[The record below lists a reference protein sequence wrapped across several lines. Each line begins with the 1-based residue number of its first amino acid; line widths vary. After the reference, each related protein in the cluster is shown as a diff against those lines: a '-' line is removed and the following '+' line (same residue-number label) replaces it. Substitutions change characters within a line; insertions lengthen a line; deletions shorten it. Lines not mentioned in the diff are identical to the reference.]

1 LAAWISRSRRDL
13 LPCRTLPALP
23 CQPASRSEA
32 VLPRPL
38 PCPGYPSWY
47 ACLPLSQAHAHPSCP
62 VSACLACL
70 SRAHTHPYHTHPHNS
85 LALPTLTPRSST
97 SRLLPPPQELRE
109 AIVLPITHK
118 EKFKALGI
126 RPPKG
131 VLLFGPPGERRGR
144 PLCRPEPTGLPGAC
158 CVPPGAAPEGS
169 LPPADAAPMA
179 AWSAYNEY

>member
-1 LAAWISRSRRDL
+1 M
-13 LPCRTLPALP
+13 
-23 CQPASRSEA
+23 
-32 VLPRPL
+32 LPRPL
-38 PCPGYPSWY
+38 PRSRVAGAAALSWLSLLVCLP
-47 ACLPLSQAHAHPSCP
+47 ASLSRSRAPLLPCLCLSCLPLASPHAPLPHTPTQ
-62 VSACLACL
+62 L
-70 SRAHTHPYHTHPHNS
+70 SRK

-169 LPPADAAPMA
+169 LLPADAAPMA
-179 AWSAYNEY
+179 AWSAYN